1 MSRAAISRRTILGAA
16 GGLGLSAALGVSG
29 QAVAAAATRPGSHS
43 GADVT
48 IPPDGRYPVV
58 PLAKES
64 WTLGL
69 AQARSM
75 PVDLAR
81 VDASRRDNLNHMI
94 GLIDAAFAFGGGPD
108 LLFFHEFPITGF
120 GAGWT
125 RKDVLRVAIEIPGE
139 ETEAIAKKA
148 RQYGIY
154 IVFGSYARDP
164 DWPGHALSIT
174 TIIGPDGKILARD
187 WKARNIKG
195 AFGGEIELFTTTI
208 YDVLDRFVEMYG
220 RDAIL
225 PITRTPIGNL
235 ATSSVQRE
243 PELFRALSIK
253 GAEVILRTATGGF
266 VPADIAATS
275 LYNGVYTAVCNNA
288 ISPGSPFF
296 EDTNAGGSA
305 IYGPD
310 GEAMAIANSPNETLV
325 SARIPIGAFRARHRQ
340 PTIHPQLY
348 MDVLSGYTPRFP
360 PNLFDSYQ
368 PTDLKDAGRYLR
380 DKGVWK

>member
-1 MSRAAISRRTILGAA
+1 MTDPALSRRALLGAA
-16 GGLGLSAALGVSG
+16 GGIGLSAALGVSS
-29 QAVAAAATRPGSHS
+29 QAVAAAPGH
-43 GADVT
+43 GKTDVT
-48 IPPDGRYPVV
+48 LNVDGRYPVV
-58 PLAKES
+58 PLTKEN
-64 WTLGL
+64 WTLGV
-69 AQARSM
+69 AQARSL
-75 PVDLAR
+75 PVDLNR
-81 VDASRRDNLNHMI
+81 VDASRWDNLNHML

-125 RKDVLRVAIEIPGE
+125 RKEVLKVAIEIPGV

-164 DWPGHALSIT
+164 DWPDHVLSIT
-174 TIIGPDGKILARD
+174 TVIGPDGQILARD

-225 PITRTPIGNL
+225 PVIKTPIGNL

-243 PELFRALSIK
+243 PELFRALAIK
-253 GAEVILRTATGGF
+253 GAEVVLRTATGGF
-266 VPADIAATS
+266 SPTDVAATS
-275 LYNGVYTAVCNNA
+275 LYNSVYTAVANNA
-288 ISPGSPFF
+288 ISPGSAFF

-310 GEAMAIANSPNETLV
+310 GEALAIAKSPNETLV
-325 SARIPIGAFRARHRQ
+325 TARIPIGAFRARHRQ
-340 PTIHPQLY
+340 PTLHPGLY
-348 MDVLSGYTPRFP
+348 IDVLNGYTPRFP
-360 PNLFDSYQ
+360 PNLFDNYVPS
-368 PTDLKDAGRYLR
+368 DLKDAGRYLR

>member
-1 MSRAAISRRTILGAA
+1 MSQAALSRRGLLSAA

-29 QAVAAAATRPGSHS
+29 QAVAASAHDKAYVKPS
-43 GADVT
+43 
-48 IPPDGRYPVV
+48 PDGRYPVV
-58 PLAKES
+58 PLVKES
-64 WTLGL
+64 WTLGV
-69 AQARSM
+69 AQARSI
-75 PVDLAR
+75 PVDLGR
-81 VDASRRDNLNHMI
+81 VEASRRDNLDHML
-94 GLIDAAFAFGGGPD
+94 GLIDAAFAFGAGPD

-125 RKDVLRVAIEIPGE
+125 RKDVLKVAIEIPGA
-139 ETEAIAKKA
+139 ETVAIAKKA
-148 RQYGIY
+148 KQYGIY

-174 TIIGPDGKILARD
+174 TVIGPDGSILARD

-225 PITRTPIGNL
+225 PVIRTPIGNL

-243 PELFRALSIK
+243 PELFRALAIK

-275 LYNGVYTAVCNNA
+275 LYNGVYTAVSNNA
-288 ISPGSPFF
+288 VSPGSPFF

-310 GEAMAIANSPNETLV
+310 GEPMAIAKSPNETLV
-325 SARIPIGAFRARHRQ
+325 MARIPIGAFRGRHRQ

-348 MDVLSGYTPRFP
+348 MDVLNGYTPRFP
-360 PNLFDSYQ
+360 PNLFDQYL
-368 PTDLKDAGRYLR
+368 PGDLKDAGRYLR

>member
-1 MSRAAISRRTILGAA
+1 MSRAALSRRAMLGAA
-16 GGLGLSAALGVSG
+16 GGLGLSATLGVSG
-29 QAVAAAATRPGSHS
+29 NALAAGAAGP
-43 GADVT
+43 GADVS

-64 WTLGL
+64 WTLGV

-81 VDASRRDNLNHMI
+81 VDASRRDNLNHML
-94 GLIDAAFAFGGGPD
+94 GLIDAAFAFGAGPD

-125 RKDVLRVAIEIPGE
+125 RKDVLRLAIEIPGE

-148 RQYGIY
+148 RQHGIY

-195 AFGGEIELFTTTI
+195 VFGGEIELFTTTI

-225 PITRTPIGNL
+225 PVTRTPIGNL

-243 PELFRALSIK
+243 PELFRAMAIK

-310 GEAMAIANSPNETLV
+310 GEAMAMARSPNETLV
-325 SARIPIGAFRARHRQ
+325 SGRIPIGAFRARHRQ

-348 MDVLSGYTPRFP
+348 LDVLGGYTPRFP

-368 PTDLKDAGRYLR
+368 PADLKDAGRYLR

>member
-1 MSRAAISRRTILGAA
+1 MNQTALSRRALIGAA
-16 GGLGLSAALGVSG
+16 GGLGLTAAIGVSG
-29 QAVAAAATRPGSHS
+29 TAAAASS
-43 GADVT
+43 GQPRDVVLNT
-48 IPPDGRYPVV
+48 DGRYPVA

-64 WTLGL
+64 WTLGV
-69 AQARSM
+69 AQCRSM
-75 PVDLAR
+75 PVDLNR
-81 VDASRRDNLNHMI
+81 VEASRRENLNHMI
-94 GLIDAAFAFGGGPD
+94 GLIDAAFAFGAGPD

-125 RKDVLRVAIEIPGE
+125 RKDVLKVAIEIPGA
-139 ETEAIAKKA
+139 ETEEIAKKA

-174 TIIGPDGKILARD
+174 TMIGPDGKILARD

-195 AFGGEIELFTTTI
+195 VFGGEIELFTTTI

-225 PITRTPIGNL
+225 PVVHTPIGNL
-235 ATSSVQRE
+235 AMSSVQRE
-243 PELFRALSIK
+243 PELFRALAMK

-266 VPADIAATS
+266 VPTDIAATS
-275 LYNGVYTAVCNNA
+275 LYNSVYTAIANNA
-288 ISPGSPFF
+288 VSPGSPFF
-296 EDTNAGGSA
+296 EDSNAGGSA
-305 IYGPD
+305 VYGPD
-310 GEAMAIANSPNETLV
+310 GEPIAIAKSPNETLV
-325 SARIPIGAFRARHRQ
+325 MARIPIGAFRARHRQ

-348 MDVLSGYTPRFP
+348 MDVLNGYTPRFP
-360 PNLFDSYQ
+360 PNLFSTYV
-368 PTDLKDAGRYLR
+368 PSDLKDAGRYLR

>member
-1 MSRAAISRRTILGAA
+1 MSKPALSRRTLLGAA
-16 GGLGLSAALGVSG
+16 GGIGFSAALGVSG
-29 QAVAAAATRPGSHS
+29 AALAAGEPHVKGS
-43 GADVT
+43 VT
-48 IPPDGRYPVV
+48 VQPDGRYPTA
-58 PLAKES
+58 PLAMES
-64 WTLGL
+64 WTLGV
-69 AQARSM
+69 AQARSI
-75 PVDLAR
+75 PVDLNR
-81 VDASRRDNLNHMI
+81 VEASRRDNLNHML
-94 GLIDAAFAFGGGPD
+94 GLIDAAFAFGAGPN
-108 LLFFHEFPITGF
+108 LIMFHEFPITGF

-125 RKDVLRVAIEIPGE
+125 RKDVLKAAIEIPGV

-154 IVFGSYARDP
+154 VVFGSYARDP

-174 TIIGPDGKILARD
+174 TVIGPDGRILARD

-195 AFGGEIELFTTTI
+195 VFGGEIELFTTTI

-225 PITRTPIGNL
+225 PVIQTPIGNI

-243 PELFRALSIK
+243 PELFRALAMK

-266 VPADIAATS
+266 VPTDIAATS

-296 EDTNAGGSA
+296 EDTSAGGSA

-310 GEAMAIANSPNETLV
+310 GEAMAMAKSPNETLV
-325 SARIPIGAFRARHRQ
+325 MARIPIGAFRARHRQ

-348 MDVLSGYTPRFP
+348 MDVLNGYTPRFP
-360 PNLFDSYQ
+360 PNLFGGYL
-368 PTDLKDAGRYLR
+368 PADLKDAGNYLR
-380 DKGVWK
+380 DKDVWK

>member
-1 MSRAAISRRTILGAA
+1 MNDVTFQRRSLLGAA
-16 GGLGLSAALGVSG
+16 GGLSLSAALGVFGSPS
-29 QAVAAAATRPGSHS
+29 AVAAPSARP
-43 GADVT
+43 DVR
-48 IPPDGRYPVV
+48 IDPNGRYPMV
-58 PLAKES
+58 PLARES
-64 WTLGL
+64 WTLGV
-69 AQARSM
+69 AQARSI
-75 PVDLAR
+75 PVDLTR
-81 VDASRRDNLNHMI
+81 VAASRRDNLKHMTD
-94 GLIDAAFAFGGGPD
+94 LIDAAFAFGAGPD

-125 RKDVLRVAIEIPGE
+125 RADVLKVAIEIPGE
-139 ETEAIAKKA
+139 ETEVIARKA
-148 RQYGIY
+148 RQYGCY
-154 IVFGSYARDP
+154 IVFGSYARDK

-174 TIIGPDGKILARD
+174 TIMGPDGQILQRG

-225 PITRTPIGNL
+225 PVTTTPIGNL

-243 PELFRALSIK
+243 PELFRALAIK

-275 LYNGVYTAVCNNA
+275 LYNGVYTAVSNNA

-296 EDTNAGGSA
+296 EDTNAGNSG

-310 GEAMAIANSPNETLV
+310 GEALALARSPNETLV

-340 PTIHPQLY
+340 PAIHPQLY
-348 MDVLSGYTPRFP
+348 MDVYQGYNPRFP
-360 PNLFDSYQ
+360 PGLFDQYVPS
-368 PTDLKDAGRYLR
+368 DLKDAGRYLR

>member
-1 MSRAAISRRTILGAA
+1 MNAAALSRRALLGAA
-16 GGLGLSAALGVSG
+16 GGIGLSAALGVSG
-29 QAVAAAATRPGSHS
+29 QAAATPSAPK
-43 GADVT
+43 ADVSVS
-48 IPPDGRYPVV
+48 PDGRYPIA
-58 PLAKES
+58 PLTRES
-64 WTLGL
+64 WTLGVV
-69 AQARSM
+69 QARSI

-81 VDASRRDNLNHMI
+81 VEASRRDNLNHMLS
-94 GLIDAAFAFGGGPD
+94 LIDAAFAFGGGPD
-108 LLFFHEFPITGF
+108 LLLFHEFPITGF

-125 RKDVLRVAIEIPGE
+125 RQDVLKVAIEIPGV
-139 ETEAIAKKA
+139 ETEAITKKA
-148 RQYGIY
+148 RQYGTY
-154 IVFGSYARDP
+154 VVFGSYVRDP

-174 TIIGPDGKILARD
+174 TVIGPDGRILSRG

-225 PITRTPIGNL
+225 PVIQTPIGNL

-243 PELFRALSIK
+243 PELFRALAIK

-275 LYNGVYTAVCNNA
+275 LYNSVYTAVSNNA

-310 GEAMAIANSPNETLV
+310 GEVMAIAKSPNETMV
-325 SARIPIGAFRARHRQ
+325 TAHISIGAFRARHRQ

-348 MDVLSGYTPRFP
+348 MDVFNGYTPRFP
-360 PNLFDSYQ
+360 PNLFDNYLPS
-368 PTDLKDAGRYLR
+368 DLKDAGRYLR

>member
-1 MSRAAISRRTILGAA
+1 MNQAALSRRALLGAA
-16 GGLGLSAALGVSG
+16 GGIGLSAALGVSG
-29 QAVAAAATRPGSHS
+29 QAAAAPTAPK
-43 GADVT
+43 ADVSVS
-48 IPPDGRYPVV
+48 PDGRYPVA

-64 WTLGL
+64 WTLGV
-69 AQARSM
+69 AQARSI

-81 VDASRRDNLNHMI
+81 VEASRRENLNHML

-125 RKDVLRVAIEIPGE
+125 RQDVLKVAIEIPGV

-148 RQYGIY
+148 RQYGTY
-154 IVFGSYARDP
+154 VVFGSYARDP

-174 TIIGPDGKILARD
+174 TVIGPDGRILSRG

-225 PITRTPIGNL
+225 PVIQTPIGNI

-243 PELFRALSIK
+243 PELFRALAIK

-275 LYNGVYTAVCNNA
+275 LYNSVYTAVSNNA

-310 GEAMAIANSPNETLV
+310 GEAMAIAKSPNETLV
-325 SARIPIGAFRARHRQ
+325 TARIPIGAFRARHRQ

-348 MDVLSGYTPRFP
+348 MDVFNGYTPRFP
-360 PNLFDSYQ
+360 PNLFDNYLPS
-368 PTDLKDAGRYLR
+368 DVKDAGRYLR

>member
-1 MSRAAISRRTILGAA
+1 MSDTALSRRKLLGAA

-29 QAVAAAATRPGSHS
+29 PAAAAAAQHLKAPVSI
-43 GADVT
+43 GA
-48 IPPDGRYPVV
+48 DGRYPVA
-58 PLAKES
+58 PLLKES
-64 WTLGL
+64 WTLGV
-69 AQARSM
+69 AQARSI

-81 VDASRRDNLNHMI
+81 VDASRRENLDHML
-94 GLIDAAFAFGGGPD
+94 GLIDAAFAFGAGPD
-108 LLFFHEFPITGF
+108 LMFFHEFPITGF

-125 RKDVLRVAIEIPGE
+125 RKDVLKVAIEIPGA

-154 IVFGSYARDP
+154 VVFGSYARDP

-174 TIIGPDGKILARD
+174 TVIGPDGKILARD

-195 AFGGEIELFTTTI
+195 VFGGDIELFTTTI

-225 PITRTPIGNL
+225 PVIQTPIGNL

-243 PELFRALSIK
+243 PELFRALAIK

-266 VPADIAATS
+266 VPTDIAATS
-275 LYNGVYTAVCNNA
+275 LYNSVYTAVSNNA

-296 EDTNAGGSA
+296 EDSNAGGSA

-310 GEAMAIANSPNETLV
+310 GEAMAIAKSPNETLV
-325 SARIPIGAFRARHRQ
+325 TARIPIGAFRMQHRQ

-348 MDVLSGYTPRFP
+348 NDVLEGYTPRFP
-360 PNLFDSYQ
+360 PNLFGTYL
-368 PTDLKDAGRYLR
+368 PGDLKDAGRYLR
-380 DKGVWK
+380 DKGAWK

>member
-1 MSRAAISRRTILGAA
+1 MSASPFSRRALIGAA
-16 GGLGLSAALGVSG
+16 GGLGLSAAFGVAGSAG
-29 QAVAAAATRPGSHS
+29 AAPVERGVRVS
-43 GADVT
+43 
-48 IPPDGRYPVV
+48 PDGRYPVV
-58 PLAKES
+58 PLAKQS
-64 WTLGL
+64 WTLGV
-69 AQARSM
+69 AQSRSL
-75 PVDLAR
+75 PVDLGR
-81 VDASRRDNLNHMI
+81 VQASRRENLDHMLH
-94 GLIDAAFAFGGGPD
+94 LIDAAFAFGGGPD

-148 RQYGIY
+148 REHGVYV
-154 IVFGSYARDP
+154 VFGSYARDA

-174 TIIGPDGKILARD
+174 TIIGPDGRILARG

-195 AFGGEIELFTTTI
+195 VFGGEIELFTTTI

-225 PITRTPIGNL
+225 PVVQTPIGNL

-243 PELFRALSIK
+243 PELYRALAIK

-266 VPADIAATS
+266 VPTDIAATS
-275 LYNGVYTAVCNNA
+275 LYNGIYTAVCNNA

-296 EDTNAGGSA
+296 EDSNAGGSG

-310 GEAMAIANSPNETLV
+310 GEPLALAKSPNETLV
-325 SARIPIGAFRARHRQ
+325 TARIPIGAFRARHRQ
-340 PTIHPQLY
+340 PAMHPQLY
-348 MDVLSGYTPRFP
+348 RDVLEGYTPRFP
-360 PNLFDSYQ
+360 SNLFDKYL
-368 PTDLKDAGRYLR
+368 PTDLHDAGRYLR